1 VLEYDFE
8 NSVGFW
14 IMTAAHKYQRAINE
28 ELAPTGITYRQTQ
41 VLGFLALE
49 GPLAQAELA
58 ERMHLEPATL
68 VGILD
73 RMERDG
79 WIKRLACHND
89 RRRKLI
95 HPQPSAKPVWTK
107 IVACVKRVRARATH
121 GMKASELAT
130 LKRLLNQV
138 QKNINQGISA
148 LEAVS

>member
-1 VLEYDFE
+1 MLEYDFE

-14 IMTAAHKYQRAINE
+14 IMTTAHEYQRAVND
-28 ELAPTGITYRQTQ
+28 ELAPTGITYRQCQ

-58 ERMHLEPATL
+58 DRMHLEPATL

-79 WIKRLACHND
+79 WIKRIACAQD

-95 HPQPSAKPVWTK
+95 HPQPSAKPVWSK
-107 IVACVKRVRARATH
+107 IVACVKRVRTRAMQ
-121 GMKASELAT
+121 GMKAGELAT
-130 LKRLLNQV
+130 LKRLLTRVRKNLNQ
-138 QKNINQGISA
+138 NIST
-148 LEAVS
+148 LEVG

>member
-1 VLEYDFE
+1 MLEYDFE
-8 NSVGFW
+8 NSIGFW
-14 IMTAAHKYQRAINE
+14 IMTTAHEYQRAVND
-28 ELAPTGITYRQTQ
+28 ELAPTGITYRQCQ

-58 ERMHLEPATL
+58 DRMHLEPATL

-79 WIKRLACHND
+79 WIKRLACKHD

-95 HPQPSAKPVWTK
+95 HPQPSAKPVWSK
-107 IVACVKRVRARATH
+107 IVACVRRVRAKAMQ

-130 LKRLLNQV
+130 LKRLLGRVRKNLNQ
-138 QKNINQGISA
+138 NLST
-148 LEAVS
+148 LEAG

>member
-1 VLEYDFE
+1 
-8 NSVGFW
+8 
-14 IMTAAHKYQRAINE
+14 
-28 ELAPTGITYRQTQ
+28 

-121 GMKASELAT
+121 GMKPSELAT

-138 QKNINQGISA
+138 QKNINQGLSA
-148 LEAVS
+148 LETVS

>member
-1 VLEYDFE
+1 MLEYDFE

-14 IMTAAHKYQRAINE
+14 IMTAAHEYQRAINE
-28 ELAPTGITYRQTQ
+28 ELAPTGITYRQCQ

-58 ERMHLEPATL
+58 DRMHLEPATL

-79 WIKRLACHND
+79 WIKRLACRDD

-107 IVACVKRVRARATH
+107 IVACVKRVRARATQD
-121 GMKASELAT
+121 MKASELAT
-130 LKRLLNQV
+130 LKRLLTRV
-138 QKNINQGISA
+138 RKNLDQSLSA
-148 LEAVS
+148 LEAS

>member
-14 IMTAAHKYQRAINE
+14 IMTTAHEYQRAVNE
-28 ELAPTGITYRQTQ
+28 ELAPTGITYRQCQ

-49 GPLAQAELA
+49 GPLAQASLA

-79 WIKRLACHND
+79 WIKRLACSTD

-95 HPQPSAKPVWTK
+95 HAQPSAKPVWIK
-107 IVACVKRVRARATH
+107 IVACVKRVRARAMQ

-130 LKRLLNQV
+130 LKRLLTRVRKNLNQ
-138 QKNINQGISA
+138 KLSA
-148 LEAVS
+148 LEAG

>member
-1 VLEYDFE
+1 MLEYDFE

-14 IMTAAHKYQRAINE
+14 IMTTAHEYQRAVNE
-28 ELAPTGITYRQTQ
+28 ELAPTGITYRQCQ

-49 GPLAQAELA
+49 GPLAQATLA

-79 WIKRLACHND
+79 WIKRLACSND

-95 HPQPSAKPVWTK
+95 HVQPSAKPVWIK
-107 IVACVKRVRARATH
+107 IVACVKRVRARATQ
-121 GMKASELAT
+121 GMKPAELAT
-130 LKRLLNQV
+130 LKRLLGRVRKNLNQ
-138 QKNINQGISA
+138 KISA
-148 LEAVS
+148 LEAG

>member
-1 VLEYDFE
+1 MLEYDFE

-14 IMTAAHKYQRAINE
+14 IMTTAHEYQRAVNE
-28 ELAPTGITYRQTQ
+28 ELAPTGITYRQCQ

-49 GPLAQAELA
+49 GPLAQASLA

-79 WIKRLACHND
+79 WIKRLACSND

-95 HPQPSAKPVWTK
+95 HVQPSAKPVWIK
-107 IVACVKRVRARATH
+107 IVACVKRVRARATQ
-121 GMKASELAT
+121 GMKATELAT
-130 LKRLLNQV
+130 LKRLLGRVRKNLNQ
-138 QKNINQGISA
+138 KISA
-148 LEAVS
+148 LEAG

>member
-14 IMTAAHKYQRAINE
+14 IMTASHEYQRAVND
-28 ELAPTGITYRQTQ
+28 ELAPTGITYRQAQ
-41 VLGFLALE
+41 VLGFLALA
-49 GPLAQAELA
+49 GPLAQGELA

-79 WIKRLACHND
+79 WIKRLACRQD

-95 HPQPSAKPVWTK
+95 HPQPSAKPVWVK
-107 IVACVKRVRARATH
+107 IVGCVKRVRARATQ

-130 LKRLLNQV
+130 LKRLLGRV
-138 QKNINQGISA
+138 QKNLSQELSTR
-148 LEAVS
+148 EAG